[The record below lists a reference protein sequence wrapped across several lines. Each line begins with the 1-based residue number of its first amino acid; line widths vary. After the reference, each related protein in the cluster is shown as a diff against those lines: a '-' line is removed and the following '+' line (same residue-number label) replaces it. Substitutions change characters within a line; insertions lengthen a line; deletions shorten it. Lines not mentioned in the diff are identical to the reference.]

1 MKMKKLVLSTL
12 AALLLGSAQASTERA
27 QEWQFTVYLDDTKI
41 GYHHFRV
48 EGSGDQSL
56 VTIEAQF
63 KVKFL
68 FFNAYR
74 YQHENREIWS
84 DGCLRRLESRT
95 DDNGALLKVEAEK
108 RDEKFMVESH
118 NQKSQIS
125 GCVKSF
131 AYWDPS
137 FLTADKLL
145 NAQTGEHLNVKVQD
159 LGTDQVEVKGKS
171 TPAIR
176 YRLTA
181 RDLTIDLWYSLQRE
195 WLALESQT
203 NGGRLRYR
211 IL

>member
-1 MKMKKLVLSTL
+1 MKRLIFVAL
-12 AALLLGSAQASTERA
+12 ATLLLGPAWAGTERA
-27 QEWQFTVYLDDTKI
+27 QEWRFTVYLDDSKI

-48 EGSGDQSL
+48 DGPDDQR
-56 VTIEAQF
+56 VVAIDAQF
-63 KVKFL
+63 NVKFL
-68 FFNAYR
+68 FFTAYR
-74 YQHENREIWS
+74 YQHENQEIWS
-84 DGCLRRLESRT
+84 NGCLQRLASRT
-95 DDNGALLKVEAEK
+95 DDNGEFLQVEAEQ
-108 RDEKFMVESH
+108 RGEKFIVESR
-118 NQKSQIS
+118 NQQSQIA

-145 NAQTGEHLNVKVQD
+145 NAQTGEHLNVKIKV

-171 TPAIR
+171 TPALR

-181 RDLTIDLWYSLQRE
+181 RDLIIDLWYSTQRE